1 MLSYTESVLR
11 TRQAKE
17 AITEGF
23 FTWLSTGDFQQG
35 WNAMIARGNKNG
47 AYIAVKIAF
56 VLDFF
61 KALGSK

>member
-1 MLSYTESVLR
+1 MSFLEKVLQ

-17 AITEGF
+17 AISEGL
-23 FTWLSTGDFQQG
+23 FTLLSTGDFQQG
-35 WNAMIARGNKNG
+35 WDTMIAHGKKNG
-47 AYIAVKIAF
+47 AYIAVKIAI

>member
-1 MLSYTESVLR
+1 MSFTEDVLK
-11 TRQAKE
+11 TKQAKE
-17 AITEGF
+17 AIYEGL
-23 FTWLSTGDFQQG
+23 FTFLSTGDFQQG
-35 WNAMIARGNKNG
+35 WDAMIAHGKKNG